1 MASSPLVTLHTVCV
15 RYGPGRLPK
24 AEHHAIGA
32 GYAAASAAVCAAIL
46 YAGVAT
52 VVDSVGLQAAEFA
65 NIALAVLALP
75 FVVPGAFAV
84 GFLGWNVRPL
94 RSSVSGLIAGVLGA
108 IGTYGVVLILFGVPV
123 TALEG
128 LSGADPIRAAV
139 FSWGVI
145 YFAFLE
151 TWWAALPIGAVSG
164 ALFVTVVSRVE

>member
-1 MASSPLVTLHTVCV
+1 MESSPLVSLHAVCV

-46 YAGVAT
+46 YAGVST

-75 FVVPGAFAV
+75 LVVPAAFAV
-84 GFLGWNVRPL
+84 GFLGWNVRPP
-94 RSSVSGLIAGVLGA
+94 RSPVSGLLAGFFGA
-108 IGTYGVVLILFGVPV
+108 IVTYGAALVLFGVPV
-123 TALEG
+123 TASEW

-164 ALFVTVVSRVE
+164 ALFTAVVSRFE